1 MFQIYTL
8 LVELEMIEEGL
19 SIVKG
24 CGAGKTLEYC
34 LVMRSLGRVRGEQ
47 GGHTGGVAGVEE
59 ARVREAEGGGAGE
72 IVKSA
77 GESGETSGGLEGR
90 GGLSRCCRGPLGLD
104 LLTVLRV
111 EQLKQRGAVPTKLL
125 LLLRRRG
132 LLLLLLLLRPGRR
145 PPLLW
150 LLFLLLGTVVRRR
163 RGLLGH
169 FVIDLR
175 KLTLRLPLP

>member
-19 SIVKG
+19 SLVKG

-47 GGHTGGVAGVEE
+47 GGHAGGVAGVEE
-59 ARVREAEGGGAGE
+59 ARVREAEGGGTGK

-77 GESGETSGGLEGR
+77 GESRETSGGLEGR

-104 LLTVLRV
+104 LLAVLRV
-111 EQLKQRGAVPTKLL
+111 EQLEQRGAVST
-125 LLLRRRG
+125 
-132 LLLLLLLLRPGRR
+132 
-145 PPLLW
+145 
-150 LLFLLLGTVVRRR
+150 
-163 RGLLGH
+163 
-169 FVIDLR
+169 
-175 KLTLRLPLP
+175 